1 MKGLIMKLTMKD
13 VFLIRTQEYKDV
25 HYFLDK
31 NKIPVFYYYRD
42 QQNKDVHQIRM
53 IYYLSNISK
62 ADYEFFKLIIEIRKN
77 NMIFED
83 FEGIVP
89 PEVKRSKNQLYVY
102 NEEKFKLN
110 DKGIDVINFMKENQH
125 LKCEEELKALDTY
138 ELIKYHIM
146 CFKMWMVSQNG

>member
-1 MKGLIMKLTMKD
+1 
-13 VFLIRTQEYKDV
+13 
-25 HYFLDK
+25 
-31 NKIPVFYYYRD
+31 
-42 QQNKDVHQIRM
+42 
-53 IYYLSNISK
+53 
-62 ADYEFFKLIIEIRKN
+62 
-77 NMIFED
+77 MIFED

>member
-62 ADYEFFKLIIEIRKN
+62 ADYEFFKLIIE
-77 NMIFED
+77 
-83 FEGIVP
+83 
-89 PEVKRSKNQLYVY
+89 
-102 NEEKFKLN
+102 
-110 DKGIDVINFMKENQH
+110 
-125 LKCEEELKALDTY
+125 
-138 ELIKYHIM
+138 
-146 CFKMWMVSQNG
+146 